1 MEDKDYIPRSIR
13 RADFAVVFTGFIHNI
28 AQSFAALSEE
38 LYEISIYHAN
48 RETKLTKAQ
57 EAFSQELENLQE
69 E

>member
-1 MEDKDYIPRSIR
+1 MEEKDYIPRSIR

-28 AQSFAALSEE
+28 AQSFAALTEE
-38 LYEISIYHAN
+38 LSEIAIYHAN
-48 RETKLTKAQ
+48 RETKVTKVQ